1 MNWETGLVLGVL
13 LFVIALAVIRSE
25 PRTRRW
31 IVLILPLPTAVLVYR
46 WVRYEGAWKELGVG
60 AGIAAAAVLVWWAL
74 VGRRLPPPTGSTT
87 RVWTKDDP
95 F

>member
-1 MNWETGLVLGVL
+1 MNWETAIVLGGL
-13 LFVIALAVIRSE
+13 LFVVALVSIRSE

-31 IVLILPLPTAVLVYR
+31 LFLILPLPTAVLVYR
-46 WVRYEGAWKELGVG
+46 WVRYEHAWIELGFGVG
-60 AGIAAAAVLVWWAL
+60 VAAIAVLIWW
-74 VGRRLPPPTGSTT
+74 VVIGRRLPPPTGSTT

>member
-1 MNWETGLVLGVL
+1 MNWETAIVLGGL
-13 LFVIALAVIRSE
+13 LFVVALVSVRSE

-31 IVLILPLPTAVLVYR
+31 LILILPLPTAVLVYR
-46 WVRYEGAWKELGVG
+46 WVRYEKVWVELGFGVAV
-60 AGIAAAAVLVWWAL
+60 AGIAVFVWWVL
-74 VGRRLPPPTGSTT
+74 IGRRLPPPTGSCT